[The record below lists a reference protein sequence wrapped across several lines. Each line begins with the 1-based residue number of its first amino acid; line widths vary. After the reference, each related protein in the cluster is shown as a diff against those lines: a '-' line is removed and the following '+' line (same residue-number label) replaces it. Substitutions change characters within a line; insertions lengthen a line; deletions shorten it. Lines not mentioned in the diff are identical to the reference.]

1 MGKIGNVKDSKK
13 KGVNYIENRTSTSY
27 HTKEIDFGEMLSP
40 EDVKNRLFLGRSKV
54 YELLRSG
61 KLQSIR
67 IGKQYRVSE
76 SALQSYIAEHVW
88 ADDDTR

>member
-1 MGKIGNVKDSKK
+1 M
-13 KGVNYIENRTSTSY
+13 
-27 HTKEIDFGEMLSP
+27 DFAEMLSP

-61 KLQSIR
+61 KLPSVR

-76 SALQSYIAEHVW
+76 SALQSYIAKHVW
-88 ADDDTR
+88 GDDDTR